1 MAGSSKTL
9 LEGEM
14 KMAKLLVIAGRI
26 AAVLGVS
33 LCAAAGLARIL
44 GIYNI
49 GGFEA
54 VTLLIG
60 GIALMVMACLEKL
73 YQADF
78 T

>member
-1 MAGSSKTL
+1 
-9 LEGEM
+9 
-14 KMAKLLVIAGRI
+14 MAKLLVIAGRI